1 MKKVSLQGFYFLD
14 YKIMYEWSRVLVQ
27 DGLTRCHHLD
37 GKLVANMAKNWTTA
51 RGVCLWKHDMLPWVY
66 CFFSI
71 LKLEKMI
78 FQVLRLQHIPQL
90 SVPHGCQVAVWQSR
104 QKGAVQSTCGH
115 PMLPKALQR
124 AWPGVFFGTIL
135 TFGDCT
141 IKKKTWS
148 QRHYFKILQ
157 VLSVTNIV
165 F

>member
-1 MKKVSLQGFYFLD
+1 
-14 YKIMYEWSRVLVQ
+14 
-27 DGLTRCHHLD
+27 
-37 GKLVANMAKNWTTA
+37 
-51 RGVCLWKHDMLPWVY
+51 
-66 CFFSI
+66 
-71 LKLEKMI
+71 MI

-141 IKKKTWS
+141 IKKNMKSKTLFQNS
-148 QRHYFKILQ
+148 PSFIGNKYCLLDQTL
-157 VLSVTNIV
+157 
-165 F
+165 